1 MADREDFEL
10 CENVAG
16 LGSPQWAKATFL
28 KAAKGNQ
35 PATPQ
40 NRVWSQNRRIV
51 LFSTCIESE
60 DLPAL
65 TRPPVMAGV
74 TAVVP
79 TLNESSAI
87 GKVPSEMLDQLL
99 GEVIGCDSSS
109 DDNPKIAHSFGAK
122 MVKRLSS
129 WFSLRVQVP
138 AIWRFPRHSRSPNID
153 GTASQHL
160 QKKEGERTH
169 SHIQNRS
176 KGSINLCIV
185 SAFPPN
191 TGNLA
196 EWGYYL
202 VRELINNPAIEN
214 VLVIANQN
222 ENAPKIE
229 KHGKLTVLRVWR
241 NNDILSLLKIP
252 FYINKYRPDVVH
264 FNLHLMSWGRG
275 RPVNFIGALMPR
287 IVKLLGFHVGV
298 TLHNIA
304 ETIDLRKIGIK
315 ASLINVLGLALA
327 VRNICSVDLVV
338 VTLPHYV
345 SILKK
350 RYAAKNASYLPHGT
364 IGAQVS
370 EVKTG
375 GKRLLTFGHFS
386 THKNLP
392 AIIDV
397 FKEIREEDEEVE
409 LVVAGTSHPNF
420 PEYLPQIVR
429 RYKGLRGLSFTGYVP
444 EEKLKDVF
452 TSATVVVM
460 PYLTNTG
467 SSGVFHIASS
477 FGKPCIM
484 SDVPDFR
491 KMLKDEEGSAILVAP
506 HDKKALKDAI
516 VAVLASED
524 LQKRIGEHN
533 LRLAKRMS
541 FNDVSHAY
549 ANLYLDL
556 GRVHRSDY
564 LRWRA

>member
-1 MADREDFEL
+1 MVDREDFEL
-10 CENVAG
+10 CGNVAG
-16 LGSPQWAKATFL
+16 LGSPQSVKATCP

-40 NRVWSQNRRIV
+40 NRVWSQNKRSV
-51 LFSTCIESE
+51 LFSTYIESE

-65 TRPPVMAGV
+65 TRPRMMARV
-74 TAVVP
+74 TVIVP
-79 TLNESSAI
+79 TLNDASAI
-87 GKVPSEMLDQLL
+87 GKVPSEMPDELL
-99 GEVIGCDSSS
+99 EEFIGVDSSS
-109 DDNPKIAHSFGAK
+109 HDAPKIAQNFGVK
-122 MVKRLSS
+122 MVKRLSG
-129 WFSLRVQVP
+129 WFSPRVQAP
-138 AIWRFPRHSRSPNID
+138 AIWRFPRHSGSPNID
-153 GTASQHL
+153 GTTSQHL
-160 QKKEGERTH
+160 HKKEGERTQRL
-169 SHIQNRS
+169 IQNRS
-176 KGSINLCIV
+176 KDSINLCIV

-202 VRELINNPAIEN
+202 VGQLINNPAIEN

-229 KHGKLTVLRVWR
+229 KHGKLTILRVWR
-241 NNDILSLLKIP
+241 NNDIFSLLKIP
-252 FYINKYRPDVVH
+252 VYINKYRPNVVH

-275 RPVNFIGALMPR
+275 RLVNFIGAQVPR

-304 ETIDLRKIGIK
+304 DTIDLGTVGIK
-315 ASLINVLGLALA
+315 ASLINILGLTLA
-327 VRNICSVDLVV
+327 VRSIGSVDVVV

-345 SILKK
+345 SILKE
-350 RYAAKNASYLPHGT
+350 RYGVKNASYVPHGT

-477 FGKPCIM
+477 FGKPCII

-491 KMLKDEEGSAILVAP
+491 KMLKDEEGSAILVPA

-533 LRLAKRMS
+533 LRLARRMS
-541 FNDVSHAY
+541 FNDISHAY

-556 GRVHRSDY
+556 GRADRSGY
-564 LRWRA
+564 IRWRT

>member
-1 MADREDFEL
+1 MA
-10 CENVAG
+10 
-16 LGSPQWAKATFL
+16 T
-28 KAAKGNQ
+28 
-35 PATPQ
+35 
-40 NRVWSQNRRIV
+40 
-51 LFSTCIESE
+51 
-60 DLPAL
+60 
-65 TRPPVMAGV
+65 V
-74 TAVVP
+74 TVIVP
-79 TLNESSAI
+79 TLNEASAI
-87 GKVPSEMLDQLL
+87 GKALSEMPDELL
-99 GEVIGCDSSS
+99 GEVIGVDSSS
-109 DDNPKIAHSFGAK
+109 D
-122 MVKRLSS
+122 
-129 WFSLRVQVP
+129 
-138 AIWRFPRHSRSPNID
+138 RSTDRGLPNID
-153 GTASQHL
+153 GTTSEHL
-160 QKKEGERTH
+160 HKQEGERTH
-169 SHIQNRS
+169 TPIQNKS

-202 VRELINNPAIEN
+202 VKELVNNPAIKN

-222 ENAPKIE
+222 ENAPKME
-229 KHGKLTVLRVWR
+229 KHGKLTILRVWR
-241 NNDILSLLKIP
+241 NNDIFSLLKIP
-252 FYINKYRPDVVH
+252 VYIAKYRPNVVH
-264 FNLHLMSWGRG
+264 FNLHLMSWGKG
-275 RPVNFIGALMPR
+275 RVVNFIGALMPR

-304 ETIDLRKIGIK
+304 ETIDIRKIGIK
-315 ASLINVLGLALA
+315 ASLINILGLALA
-327 VRNICSVDLVV
+327 VRNIGSVDEVV

-350 RYAAKNASYLPHGT
+350 RYGVKNASYLPHGT

-386 THKNLP
+386 RHKNLP

-420 PEYLPQIVR
+420 PEYLPQVIR

-444 EEKLKDVF
+444 EDELKDVF

-491 KMLKDEEGSAILVAP
+491 KMLKDEEGSAILVPP
-506 HDKKALKDAI
+506 HDRKALKDAI

-524 LQKRIGEHN
+524 LQKRIGDNN
-533 LRLAKRMS
+533 LRMAKRMS

-549 ANLYLDL
+549 ADFYSDL
-556 GRVHRSDY
+556 SRAHRSEY
-564 LRWRA
+564 PRWRA

>member
-1 MADREDFEL
+1 MVDHEDFES
-10 CENVAG
+10 CGNVAG
-16 LGSPQWAKATFL
+16 LGSPQSVKATSP
-28 KAAKGNQ
+28 KVAMRKQ

-40 NRVWSQNRRIV
+40 NRVWRQNKRPV
-51 LFSTCIESE
+51 LFPRYIESE

-65 TRPPVMAGV
+65 TRPRAMATV
-74 TAVVP
+74 TVLVP
-79 TLNESSAI
+79 TLNEASAI
-87 GKVPSEMLDQLL
+87 GKVLSEMPDELL
-99 GEVIGCDSSS
+99 GEVIGVDSSS
-109 DDNPKIAHSFGAK
+109 D
-122 MVKRLSS
+122 
-129 WFSLRVQVP
+129 
-138 AIWRFPRHSRSPNID
+138 RSIDRGLPNIY
-153 GTASQHL
+153 GTTSEHL
-160 QKKEGERTH
+160 HKQEGERTH
-169 SHIQNRS
+169 TPIQNKS

-202 VRELINNPAIEN
+202 VKELTNNPAIKN

-229 KHGKLTVLRVWR
+229 KHGKLTILRVWR
-241 NNDILSLLKIP
+241 NNDIFSLLKIP
-252 FYINKYRPDVVH
+252 VYIAKYRPNVVH
-264 FNLHLMSWGRG
+264 FNLHLMSWGKG
-275 RPVNFIGALMPR
+275 RVVNFIGALMPR

-304 ETIDLRKIGIK
+304 ETIDIRKIGIK
-315 ASLINVLGLALA
+315 ASLINILGLALA
-327 VRNICSVDLVV
+327 VRNIGSVDEVV

-350 RYAAKNASYLPHGT
+350 RYGVKNASYLPHGT

-397 FKEIREEDEEVE
+397 FKELREEDEEVE

-491 KMLKDEEGSAILVAP
+491 KMLKDEEGSAILVPA

-524 LQKRIGEHN
+524 LQKRIGEIN

-549 ANLYLDL
+549 ADLYLDL

>member
-1 MADREDFEL
+1 MDHEEDKS
-10 CENVAG
+10 CGNVAG
-16 LGSPQWAKATFL
+16 LGSPQSAKAMSP
-28 KAAKGNQ
+28 KVAMVKQ

-40 NRVWSQNRRIV
+40 NRIWRQNKRSV
-51 LFSTCIESE
+51 LFSTHVESE
-60 DLPAL
+60 GLPAL
-65 TRPPVMAGV
+65 TRPRVMARV
-74 TAVVP
+74 TVLVP
-79 TLNESSAI
+79 TSNEASAI
-87 GKVPSEMLDQLL
+87 EMVLSQMPDALL
-99 GEVIGCDSSS
+99 GEVVGVDSSS
-109 DDNPKIAHSFGAK
+109 D
-122 MVKRLSS
+122 
-129 WFSLRVQVP
+129 
-138 AIWRFPRHSRSPNID
+138 RSIDRGLPNID
-153 GTASQHL
+153 ETTSEHL
-160 QKKEGERTH
+160 HKQEGEKTH
-169 SHIQNRS
+169 RPLQNRS
-176 KGSINLCIV
+176 RGSINLCIV

-202 VRELINNPAIEN
+202 VEELIKNPAIEN

-229 KHGKLTVLRVWR
+229 KHGKLTILRVWR
-241 NNDILSLLKIP
+241 NNDIFSLLKIP
-252 FYINKYRPDVVH
+252 VYIAKYKPNVVH
-264 FNLHLMSWGRG
+264 FNLHLMSWGKG
-275 RPVNFIGALMPR
+275 RVVNFIGALMPR

-304 ETIDLRKIGIK
+304 ETIDIRKIGIK
-315 ASLINVLGLALA
+315 ASFINILGLALA
-327 VRNICSVDLVV
+327 VRNIGSVDEVV

-350 RYAAKNASYLPHGT
+350 RYGVKNASYLPHGT

-397 FKEIREEDEEVE
+397 FKELREEDEEVE

-491 KMLKDEEGSAILVAP
+491 KMLKDEEGSAILVPA

-524 LQKRIGEHN
+524 LQKRIGENN
-533 LRLAKRMS
+533 LRMAKRMS

-549 ANLYLDL
+549 ADLYSDLD
-556 GRVHRSDY
+556 RVHRSDY
-564 LRWRA
+564 PRWRA